1 MALSTLYQNISE
13 CSAPKQKSMRKGF
26 RPFHRIVGPVGLTAA
41 LAGCAS
47 SALIL
52 APEAPDVAFRPVIAS
67 PSGDPAQISS
77 GDAASGA
84 HDYGL
89 PPIADLPR
97 PADGPRID
105 VAHIYTLAELI
116 DLAQTSNPETRVAW
130 ERARQAA
137 LAVGIV
143 KSLYLPFLS
152 ATAVGGSQRET
163 GSAQGGGLPAANTS
177 SDLGG
182 TVSSVALQWL
192 IFDFGERNALKRAA
206 QDISLASNI
215 AFNGVH
221 QKIIYD
227 VSRAFYDYTTARQRV
242 AIAGQS
248 KADSAHILDAASSR
262 YAQGIGTS
270 VETAQAKQLLAQANF
285 DLVQAR
291 GAERDAYHTLLAAVG
306 ISPIAVLRIED
317 VSRRPL
323 SPASMAPVERIIAS
337 AIASRAD
344 IQASY
349 ATAKAAQAD
358 IAAAKADLLPKVFIT
373 ASDTY
378 ATGSLDITSLP
389 SVPSLSPAGA
399 AFPTLTPPTPSSVA
413 IPRNLSSM
421 IGNIPSNGNISSNI
435 NNVTVL
441 GGVSFP
447 IYDGGIRDARIYEAR
462 SRASAAEATLLR
474 LQQNA
479 ATEIVAADDALR
491 SSLAAYR
498 AASVLVEASTVTQ
511 NAALAAYKSG
521 LGTLTASIEAERAL
535 LVARLAQA
543 RAHGT
548 ALIAAATL
556 AFSTGRLS
564 SSNPVALRQRPS
576 DWSPSR

>member
-1 MALSTLYQNISE
+1 
-13 CSAPKQKSMRKGF
+13 MREGF

-52 APEAPDVAFRPVIAS
+52 APEAPDVAFRPEIAS
-67 PSGDPAQISS
+67 PSREPAQISS
-77 GDAASGA
+77 GDKAISSGA

-105 VAHIYTLAELI
+105 VAHTYTLAELI

-152 ATAVGGSQRET
+152 ATAVGGGQREA
-163 GSAQGGGLPAANTS
+163 GSTQAGGLPAANTS
-177 SDLGG
+177 GDLSG

-192 IFDFGERNALKRAA
+192 IFDFGQRDALKRAA
-206 QDISLASNI
+206 LDISLASNV

-227 VSRAFYDYTTARQRV
+227 VSRAFYEYTTARQRV
-242 AIAGQS
+242 AIAGRS

-270 VETAQAKQLLAQANF
+270 VETAQAKQLLAQADF
-285 DLVQAR
+285 DLVQTR
-291 GAERDAYHTLLAAVG
+291 SAERDAYHTLLAAVG
-306 ISPIAVLRIED
+306 VSPIAVLRIED

-349 ATAKAAQAD
+349 AIAKAAQAD
-358 IAAAKADLLPKVFIT
+358 IAAAKADLLPKVFISV
-373 ASDTY
+373 SDTY
-378 ATGSLDITSLP
+378 ATGSLGLTSLP

-399 AFPTLTPPTPSSVA
+399 SLPTLSPPTPSSVA
-413 IPRNLSSM
+413 IPR
-421 IGNIPSNGNISSNI
+421 
-435 NNVTVL
+435 
-441 GGVSFP
+441 
-447 IYDGGIRDARIYEAR
+447 IYR
-462 SRASAAEATLLR
+462 
-474 LQQNA
+474 
-479 ATEIVAADDALR
+479 
-491 SSLAAYR
+491 
-498 AASVLVEASTVTQ
+498 
-511 NAALAAYKSG
+511 
-521 LGTLTASIEAERAL
+521 
-535 LVARLAQA
+535 
-543 RAHGT
+543 
-548 ALIAAATL
+548 
-556 AFSTGRLS
+556 
-564 SSNPVALRQRPS
+564 RPLETYH
-576 DWSPSR
+576 RT

>member
-1 MALSTLYQNISE
+1 
-13 CSAPKQKSMRKGF
+13 MREGF
-26 RPFHRIVGPVGLTAA
+26 RPFHRIVGPVGLTAV
-41 LAGCAS
+41 LTGCAS

-52 APEAPDVAFRPVIAS
+52 APEAPDVAFRPEIAS
-67 PSGDPAQISS
+67 PSREPAQISS
-77 GDAASGA
+77 GDKAISSRA

-97 PADGPRID
+97 PADGPGID
-105 VAHIYTLAELI
+105 VAHTYTLAELI

-152 ATAVGGSQRET
+152 ATAVGGSQREA
-163 GSAQGGGLPAANTS
+163 GSTQGGGLPAANTS

-192 IFDFGERNALKRAA
+192 IFDFGQRDALKRAA
-206 QDISLASNI
+206 LDISLASNV

-221 QKIIYD
+221 QKIIYN
-227 VSRAFYDYTTARQRV
+227 VSRAFYEYTTARQRV
-242 AIAGQS
+242 AIAGRS

-270 VETAQAKQLLAQANF
+270 VETAQAKQLLAQADF

-306 ISPIAVLRIED
+306 VSPIAVLRIED

-413 IPRNLSSM
+413 IPRNLSST
-421 IGNIPSNGNISSNI
+421 IGNISSNI
-435 NNVTVL
+435 NNVTFL

-462 SRASAAEATLLR
+462 SRASAAEAMLLR

-498 AASVLVEASTVTQ
+498 AASVLVEASTVTEE
-511 NAALAAYKSG
+511 AALAAYKSG
-521 LGTLTASIEAERAL
+521 SGTLTASIEAERAL

-556 AFSTGRLS
+556 AFSTGRLAS
-564 SSNPVALRQRPS
+564 SDPVALRQRPF
-576 DWSPSR
+576 DRSPSR

>member
-1 MALSTLYQNISE
+1 
-13 CSAPKQKSMRKGF
+13 MRKGF

-52 APEAPDVAFRPVIAS
+52 APEAPDIPFRPEIAS
-67 PSGDPAQISS
+67 PSRDPAQISS
-77 GDAASGA
+77 GDKAISSRA

-97 PADGPRID
+97 PGDGPRID
-105 VAHIYTLAELI
+105 VAHTYTLAELI

-143 KSLYLPFLS
+143 KALYLPFLS
-152 ATAVGGSQRET
+152 ATAVGGGQREA
-163 GSAQGGGLPAANTS
+163 GSTQAGGLPAATS
-177 SDLGG
+177 GNLSG

-192 IFDFGERNALKRAA
+192 IFDFGQRDALKRAA
-206 QDISLASNI
+206 LDISLASNI
-215 AFNGVH
+215 AFNGIH

-227 VSRAFYDYTTARQRV
+227 VTRAFYEYTTARQRV

-270 VETAQAKQLLAQANF
+270 VETAQAKQLLAQADF

-291 GAERDAYHTLLAAVG
+291 SAERDAYHTLLAAVG
-306 ISPIAVLRIED
+306 VSPIAVLRIED

-358 IAAAKADLLPKVFIT
+358 IAAAKADLLPKVFISV
-373 ASDTY
+373 SDTY
-378 ATGSLDITSLP
+378 AAGSLGLTSLP

-399 AFPTLTPPTPSSVA
+399 SLPTLSPPTPSSVA
-413 IPRNLSSM
+413 IPNLSST
-421 IGNIPSNGNISSNI
+421 IGNISSNV
-435 NNVTVL
+435 NNATIL
-441 GGVSFP
+441 GGVTVP

-498 AASVLVEASTVTQ
+498 AASVLLEASTVTE

-521 LGTLTASIEAERAL
+521 SGTLTTSIEAERAL

-564 SSNPVALRQRPS
+564 SSAPVALQRP
-576 DWSPSR
+576 PFGGGLSR